1 MSVENFSPLKNF
13 KQDLPAS
20 VVVFLVALP
29 LCLGVAMASG
39 APLFSGIIAGAIG
52 GIVIGMISKSPLSV
66 SGPAAGLTVI
76 VLSAIQSLPT
86 YETFLLSVFIAGL
99 LQIVL
104 GVMKAGVI
112 GDFIPSS
119 VIKGMLASIGI
130 ILILK
135 QIPHLVGYDKDYE
148 GDFAFSQPDGENT
161 FSELWHLFDSHFTM
175 GAVVIGLLSLGF
187 LFWWDAIAPKRKGIL
202 KLIPGPL
209 VVVLLGVVLN
219 ATFQSFA
226 PDLVITSEHL
236 VNIPVPE
243 SVSSFLGQFK
253 VMSLDGLSNPKVWTI
268 AVTIGLVASIES
280 LLSLEAVDRIDPYKR
295 NSPPNR
301 ELIAQGVG
309 NMLNGLLGGMPVT
322 SVIVRSS
329 ANVSS
334 GAKTS
339 ASTISHGVLLIAF
352 SALIPSILNLIPLA
366 ALAAVLIAT
375 GYKLAKP
382 SLFISEKNKGLS
394 HIIPF
399 VVTIAAILLTDLLIG
414 VLIGIFIGGAFVL
427 IENYKSAIT
436 VVSNEDNTY
445 LVRIRKDLSFVHK
458 YELKKALSELPDQS
472 KVWINLSNIGFV
484 DLDNAE
490 ILNDFLATAHFRGI
504 KVEVKLPENKSV
516 AHHINI
522 PKSEL

>member
-1 MSVENFSPLKNF
+1 MSVENFSPLKNL

-52 GIVIGMISKSPLSV
+52 GIVIGLLSKSPLSV

-99 LQIVL
+99 LQILL
-104 GVMKAGVI
+104 GVVKAGII

-148 GDFAFSQPDGENT
+148 GDFAFFQPDGENT
-161 FSELWHLFDSHFTM
+161 FSELWHLFDAHFTV
-175 GAVVIGLLSLGF
+175 GAVIIGVLSLAF
-187 LFWWDAIAPKRKGIL
+187 LFWWDAIAPKRRGIL
-202 KLIPGPL
+202 QLVPGPL
-209 VVVLLGVVLN
+209 VVVLFGVLLN
-219 ATFQSFA
+219 SMFQAVA
-226 PDLVITSEHL
+226 PNLMIGGEHL
-236 VNIPVPE
+236 VNIPVPD

-253 VMSLDGLSNPKVWTI
+253 MMSLDGLSNPKVWTI
-268 AVTIGLVASIES
+268 ALTIGLVASIES

-309 NMLNGLLGGMPVT
+309 NILNGLLGGMPVT

-339 ASTISHGVLLIAF
+339 ASTIAHGILLIAF
-352 SALIPSILNLIPLA
+352 SALIPSILNLIPLS

-382 SLFISEKNKGLS
+382 SLFISERNKGLS
-394 HIIPF
+394 HIVPF
-399 VVTIAAILLTDLLIG
+399 VVTIASILLTDLLVG
-414 VLIGIFIGGAFVL
+414 VVIGIFIGGAFVL

-436 VVSNEDNTY
+436 VVSNDDNTY

-458 YELKKALSELPDQS
+458 YELKRALSELPDNA
-472 KVWINLSNIGFV
+472 KVWINLSHVGFV

-504 KVEVKLPENKSV
+504 QVEVKTPENKTV
-516 AHHINI
+516 AQHINL